1 VDFDIEFAQE
11 LNEFLAGAKADG
23 KKVIGIIGH
32 DILPEEIISAAGAVP
47 LRLIF
52 AGTEELTN
60 EGGNYLSPTTC
71 VFSRSVIGQFA
82 RREEEARW
90 RFLRNVDALVV
101 SNYCNGDN
109 FAGEMV
115 SHYFNVPQFRVY
127 IPYKRTT
134 AAVKQYLAE
143 ITRLKDQVAD
153 FCKADVTD
161 DALWDALNAYNDLKF
176 KLMTL
181 SKMPLPGSKKQEI
194 FYKALLYGPH
204 FLPELDKVLDQSD
217 MFASPL
223 EGKRVMLAGAAPFLG
238 DPLIDIIEQL
248 GGIVAQN
255 LTWTGV
261 NYAMQFANT
270 ELRGQTTALEE
281 LAQVYEKNVSSEHYV
296 PRAYDKAAE
305 RIIKYCVDDGIPA
318 VIYHVLKFCE
328 FTGTLKDK
336 IREKLVEGGLKVLQI
351 ERDYSASTGGQLST
365 RIEAFLE
372 ML

>member
-1 VDFDIEFAQE
+1 
-11 LNEFLAGAKADG
+11 
-23 KKVIGIIGH
+23 
-32 DILPEEIISAAGAVP
+32 AAGAVP

-82 RREEEARW
+82 RREEEVRW

-115 SHYFNVPQFRVY
+115 SHYFGVPQFRLY
-127 IPYKRTT
+127 IPYKRTPS
-134 AAVKQYLAE
+134 AVQQYLAE
-143 ITRLKDQVAD
+143 ITRLKDQVAE
-153 FCKADVTD
+153 FCKAEVTD
-161 DALWDALNAYNDLKF
+161 DALWDALGTYNELKF

-181 SKMPLPGSKKQEI
+181 SKMPLPGSKKQEL
-194 FYKALLYGPH
+194 FYKALIYGPH
-204 FLPELDKVLDQSD
+204 FLPELENSLGNMDL
-217 MFASPL
+217 FGSPL
-223 EGKRVMLAGAAPFLG
+223 QGKRVLLAGAAPFFG
-238 DPLIDIIEQL
+238 DPLIEIIEQL
-248 GGIVAQN
+248 GAVVAQN

-270 ELRGQTTALEE
+270 ELRGQSTALEE
-281 LAQVYEKNVSSEHYV
+281 LARVYEKNICSEHYV
-296 PRAYDKAAE
+296 PLAYEKAAE
-305 RIIKYCVDDGIPA
+305 RIIKYCADDDIPG

-336 IREKLVEGGLKVLQI
+336 VRERLVENGLKVLQI
-351 ERDYSASTGGQLST
+351 ERDYSTTAGGQLTT

>member
-1 VDFDIEFAQE
+1 
-11 LNEFLAGAKADG
+11 
-23 KKVIGIIGH
+23 
-32 DILPEEIISAAGAVP
+32 
-47 LRLIF
+47 
-52 AGTEELTN
+52 
-60 EGGNYLSPTTC
+60 
-71 VFSRSVIGQFA
+71 
-82 RREEEARW
+82 
-90 RFLRNVDALVV
+90 
-101 SNYCNGDN
+101 
-109 FAGEMV
+109 
-115 SHYFNVPQFRVY
+115 VY
-127 IPYKRTT
+127 VPYKRSP
-134 AAVKQYLAE
+134 AAVRQYLAE
-143 ITRLKDQVAD
+143 ITHLKDQVAE
-153 FCKADVTD
+153 FCRNEVTD
-161 DALWDALNAYNDLKF
+161 DALWDSLGAYNELKF

-181 SKMPLPGSKKQEI
+181 SKTPLPGSKKQEI
-194 FYKALLYGPH
+194 FYKALLYGPQ
-204 FLPELDKVLDQSD
+204 FMPELEKILDQND

-248 GGIVAQN
+248 GGVVTQN

-296 PRAYDKAAE
+296 PCAYDKAAE
-305 RIIKYCVDDGIPA
+305 RIIKYCVDDGIPG

-336 IREKLVEGGLKVLQI
+336 IREKLVENGLKVLQI
-351 ERDYSASTGGQLST
+351 ERDYSSSTSGQLST

>member
-1 VDFDIEFAQE
+1 MDFDIDFAQE
-11 LNEFLAGAKADG
+11 LNEFLAGAKNDG
-23 KKVIGIIGH
+23 KKVIAIMGH
-32 DILPEEIISAAGAVP
+32 DIIPEEIIAAAGAVP

-82 RREEEARW
+82 RREEDARW
-90 RFLRNVDALVV
+90 RFLRHVDALVV

-115 SHYFNVPQFRVY
+115 SHYFGVPQFRMY
-127 IPYKRTT
+127 IPYKRTP
-134 AAVKQYLAE
+134 AAVQQYLAE
-143 ITRLKDQVAD
+143 LTRLRDQVAE
-153 FCKADVTD
+153 FCHTDIPD
-161 DALWDALNAYNDLKF
+161 DALWDVMDAYNTLKF
-176 KLMTL
+176 KLMAL
-181 SKMPLPGSKKQEI
+181 SKAPVPGRQKQEL
-194 FYKALLYGPH
+194 FYKALLFGPA
-204 FLPELDKVLDQSD
+204 FTPDLENVLTEIDLFSPPLP
-217 MFASPL
+217 
-223 EGKRVMLAGAAPFLG
+223 GKRILLAGAAPFLG
-238 DPLIDIIEQL
+238 DPLVDVIEQM
-248 GGIVAQN
+248 GGVIVQN

-270 ELRGQTTALEE
+270 GLRGQETALEE
-281 LAQVYEKNVSSEHYV
+281 LAQVFEKNASSEHYV
-296 PRAYDKAAE
+296 PRAFDRATE
-305 RIIKYCVDDGIPA
+305 RIIKYCADDAITG

-336 IREKLVEGGLKVLQI
+336 IREQLLEHGLKVLQI
-351 ERDYSASTGGQLST
+351 ERDYSPSSGGQLAT